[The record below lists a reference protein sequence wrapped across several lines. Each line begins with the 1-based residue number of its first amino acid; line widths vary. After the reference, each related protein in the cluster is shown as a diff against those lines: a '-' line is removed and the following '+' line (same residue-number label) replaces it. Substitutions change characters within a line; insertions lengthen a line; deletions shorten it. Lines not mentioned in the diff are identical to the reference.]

1 MYQEIS
7 DSLTIEQDNAHYT
20 LHLNSIGENI
30 SFNLDYNSN
39 NYTKK
44 LPFKEIKDKNSYAIF
59 ATMSINDFI
68 TALKKLS
75 ENKKISLI
83 EKDNNIIIKIEIDI
97 AFINHIIEIELMMG
111 YKIQKKQ
118 KL

>member
-1 MYQEIS
+1 
-7 DSLTIEQDNAHYT
+7 
-20 LHLNSIGENI
+20 
-30 SFNLDYNSN
+30 
-39 NYTKK
+39 
-44 LPFKEIKDKNSYAIF
+44 
-59 ATMSINDFI
+59 MSINDFI

-83 EKDNNIIIKIEIDI
+83 KKDNNIIIKIEIDI